1 MVEYPCCTEVRR
13 GKQKFPFS
21 EAKCEGTI
29 LRRCHYPRRGSDF
42 FIEKGTCFMNSLR
55 KMILAA
61 FFLALAYVMP
71 FLTGQIPEIGAM
83 LCPLHIPVL
92 LCGFICGW
100 PWGLAVGF
108 IVPLFRSLT
117 LGMPPPF
124 PTAICMAFELAA
136 YGGVAGL
143 MHKILPRKK
152 AYIYVSLLTAMVAG
166 RVIWG
171 AAMFVC
177 MGLNGGSF
185 TFAAFLA
192 GAFTNAI
199 PGIIVQIILIPILVM
214 ILDNHKVIN
223 LKD

>member
-1 MVEYPCCTEVRR
+1 
-13 GKQKFPFS
+13 
-21 EAKCEGTI
+21 
-29 LRRCHYPRRGSDF
+29 
-42 FIEKGTCFMNSLR
+42 MNRLR
-55 KMILAA
+55 KMIFAA
-61 FFLALAYVMP
+61 LFLALAYVMP

-108 IVPLFRSLT
+108 IAPLLRSLI
-117 LGMPPPF
+117 LGMPPLF
-124 PTAICMAFELAA
+124 PTAVCMAFELAA
-136 YGGVAGL
+136 YGAVAGL

-152 AYIYVSLLTAMVAG
+152 PCIYVSLLTAMVAG

-199 PGIIVQIILIPILVM
+199 PGIIVQIVLIPILVM
-214 ILDNHKVIN
+214 MLDNPKVIN
-223 LKD
+223 LKE